1 MFYHW
6 QGGATMNRLLW
17 ATLVSSTLA
26 AAALEG
32 PVKTDSGSLS
42 GVSDN
47 GSGVRVYK
55 GIPYA
60 KPPVGD
66 MRWKAPQAPASWTG
80 VRQATNFGASCMQA
94 PYPENSPYYSPLGP
108 VGEDCLYLN
117 VWTAAKSAK
126 ERRPV
131 MVWVHG
137 GGYTRGSGS
146 TATYDGD
153 VLANKGAVVV
163 TINYRLGIFGF
174 FAHPEL
180 TKESDVHSSGDYGL
194 LDMVAALEW
203 VQKNIAAFGGDPK
216 RVTIFGESA
225 GSSAVNFLMAS
236 PLAKGLFQ
244 RVIGESGANFGRH
257 NTLAEGEKEGSSL
270 AAKIGAPTLA
280 ALRAKSAD
288 ELQNVQ
294 GAFRPLVDGWFLPED
309 VATIFAHSKQSD
321 VPVIAGYNHDESRT
335 LQPWP
340 AGANM
345 KTFLDQ
351 THKRFGDFTDEFLK
365 LYPAGSDEQAAEAHY
380 TSTRDQGM
388 GWEMRTWVRS
398 QTKSGKAPAYLYF
411 FTRVPPG
418 PNADRYRAYHASEIQ
433 YVFGNLNPRRPW
445 EDADHKLSQAMSS
458 YWVNFATTGNP
469 NGKGLSKWPAYDS
482 KSDPSMVFGDSVT
495 VQHDVNKAGLDFF
508 DRFFAAANA
517 GRAPSGTR

>member
-1 MFYHW
+1 
-6 QGGATMNRLLW
+6 MNRLLC
-17 ATLVSSTLA
+17 
-26 AAALEG
+26 AALLPLALFAD
-32 PVKTDSGSLS
+32 PVKTDTGLISGA
-42 GVSDN
+42 N
-47 GSGVRVYK
+47 GTTPGVRVYK

-60 KPPVGD
+60 KPPVGEL
-66 MRWKAPQAPASWTG
+66 RWKAPQAPAAWTG
-80 VRQATNFGASCMQA
+80 VRQATEFGASCMQV
-94 PYPENSPYYSPLGP
+94 PYPENSPYYSPLGK

-131 MVWVHG
+131 MVWIHG

-146 TATYDGD
+146 TATYDGENFAKKGV
-153 VLANKGAVVV
+153 VLV
-163 TINYRLGIFGF
+163 TVNYRLGIFGF

-180 TKESDVHSSGDYGL
+180 TRESDVHSSGNYGL
-194 LDMVAALEW
+194 EDMVKALEW

-257 NTLAEGEKEGSSL
+257 STLAEAEKEG
-270 AAKIGAPTLA
+270 AAVATRIGAPSIA
-280 ALRAKSAD
+280 AMRAKSAD
-288 ELQNVQ
+288 DLQKVQ
-294 GAFRPLVDGWFLPED
+294 GAFRATVDGWFLPQD
-309 VATIFAHSKQSD
+309 VATIFAQGKQSD

-340 AGANM
+340 ANANL

-351 THKRFGDFTDEFLK
+351 THRRYGSFAGEFLK
-365 LYPAGSDEQAAEAHY
+365 LYPAASDAEAADAHY

-388 GWEMRTWVRS
+388 GWEMRTWVRE
-398 QTKSGKAPAYLYF
+398 QTKSGKSPAYLYF
-411 FTRVPPG
+411 FTRIPPG
-418 PNADRYRAYHASEIQ
+418 PNAERYRAYHAAEIQ
-433 YVFGNLNPRRPW
+433 YVFGNLNAKRPW
-445 EDADHKLSQAMSS
+445 EDADRKVSDAMSS

-469 NGKGLSKWPAYDS
+469 NGKGLLKWPTYDA
-482 KSDPSMVFGDSVT
+482 KSDPSMVFGDT
-495 VQHDVNKAGLDFF
+495 IQVQHDVNKAGLDFF
-508 DRFFAAANA
+508 DRFFGSENA
-517 GRAPSGTR
+517 SRTTGGTR